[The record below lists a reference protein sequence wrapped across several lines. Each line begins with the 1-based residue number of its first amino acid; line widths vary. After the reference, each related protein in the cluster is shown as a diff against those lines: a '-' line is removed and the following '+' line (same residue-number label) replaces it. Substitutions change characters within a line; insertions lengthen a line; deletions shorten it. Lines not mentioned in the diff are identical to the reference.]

1 MLNLKSLVVMTVQSK
16 LCEPVQFS
24 ENLSYICMT
33 FSNGKF
39 SIMETS
45 LYFDAMPV
53 CISKRVIINQQTTI
67 KYSKR
72 EPLDD
77 ATY

>member
-1 MLNLKSLVVMTVQSK
+1 MTVYV
-16 LCEPVQFS
+16 EPTQFS
-24 ENLSYICMT
+24 EKWF

-39 SIMETS
+39 SIMGTS
-45 LYFDAMPV
+45 LYFDAIPV
-53 CISKRVIINQQTTI
+53 CISKKDDLNQQTPI
-67 KYSKR
+67 KHSKR

>member
-1 MLNLKSLVVMTVQSK
+1 MLNLKSLVAMTVYV
-16 LCEPVQFS
+16 EPAQFL
-24 ENLSYICMT
+24 EKEF

-45 LYFDAMPV
+45 LYFDA
-53 CISKRVIINQQTTI
+53 IFGLYLKRVIKNQQTPI
-67 KYSKR
+67 KHSER